1 MSLSK
6 PLFNALSFYL
16 EQLFMHPLR
25 TKSITSCVLASSA
38 NVVSQKLMG
47 HKEINQQSLFAY
59 ALFGL
64 LFGGSMPHYFYKIME
79 KTLVGRTKLN
89 QILFFACE
97 RLIYTPLFQA
107 LSLFC
112 LSIFEGKSQE
122 AALQNLFTLYWPVL
136 KANWTYLSLLVF
148 INIRFV
154 PPIFRVLI
162 GNLIGF
168 GWVIFLTMKRRKLQN
183 QLDTAKNTR
192 IVVTDSD
199 SSSGTGGAT
208 KKRKSKDSN

>member
-6 PLFNALSFYL
+6 PLFDALSFYL

-38 NVVSQKLMG
+38 NFVSQKIIMG
-47 HKEINQQSLFAY
+47 NKEINQQNLFAY

-64 LFGGSMPHYFYKIME
+64 LFGGSMPHFFYKIME

-89 QILFFACE
+89 QFLFFGCE
-97 RLIYTPLFQA
+97 RLIYTPMFQA
-107 LSLFC
+107 LSLFF

-122 AALQNLFTLYWPVL
+122 AALQNLYTLYWPVL
-136 KANWTYLSLLVF
+136 KANWSYLSLLVF
-148 INIRFV
+148 INIKFV

-183 QLDTAKNTR
+183 QLDTANNTR
-192 IVVTDSD
+192 IIVTDSD
-199 SSSGTGGAT
+199 STASTGAI
-208 KKRKSKDSN
+208 KKRRGKDSN

>member
-6 PLFNALSFYL
+6 PLFDALSFYL

-25 TKSITSCVLASSA
+25 TKSITSCVLASGA
-38 NVVSQKLMG
+38 NIVSQKIMG
-47 HKEINQQSLFAY
+47 QKEINQQSLFAY

-64 LFGGSMPHYFYKIME
+64 LFGGSMPHYFYKLME
-79 KTLVGRTKLN
+79 KTLTGRTKLN

-97 RLIYTPLFQA
+97 RLMYTPMFQA

-112 LSIFEGKSQE
+112 LAIFEGKSQQE
-122 AALQNLFTLYWPVL
+122 AIQNLHALYWPVL

-148 INIRFV
+148 VNIRFV

-162 GNLIGF
+162 GNLVGF
-168 GWVIFLTMKRRKLQN
+168 GWVIFITMKRRKLQHRI
-183 QLDTAKNTR
+183 DTANNTR
-192 IVVTDSD
+192 IVVTDSESE
-199 SSSGTGGAT
+199 SSTGAT
-208 KKRKSKDSN
+208 KKKPQGKDN